1 MKNLKDKLFSKK
13 GIIIILSIVVV
24 LIIVLVLALSGDKKT
39 EESTIILDCKANY
52 DNEYATIA
60 LNSGIKSEND
70 QLIYFQKLTFVNI
83 SGNESI
89 KTIARAMFNFEEY
102 DLDEHPD
109 LIKYTDTTD
118 GFIGDFEM
126 ILSNYSDEERKELI
140 GTTETTVTGIK
151 SFLEGND
158 LSCVEY

>member
-24 LIIVLVLALSGDKKT
+24 LIIVLVLALSGNKNT
-39 EESTIILDCKANY
+39 EESTIILDCKSHTE
-52 DNEYATIA
+52 NELIDIT

-70 QLIYFQKLTFVNI
+70 QLIYFQKLTFVNL
-83 SGNESI
+83 SGKESV
-89 KTIARAMFNFEEY
+89 KTIVRAVFNLEEY
-102 DLDEHPD
+102 DLNKSPE
-109 LIKYTDTTD
+109 LLNYADTKD

-126 ILSNYSDEERKELI
+126 ILSNYSDEEREELI
-140 GTTETTVTGIK
+140 GTTETTVKGIK
-151 SFLEGND
+151 SFLEGKD